1 MDIKL
6 KNINK
11 ENKDNLELKKE
22 KVNRK
27 RIFNENSN
35 KNYIIYILTAIL
47 LSLTILSGL
56 EIKDNLRNVIPSKI
70 YTETEI
76 DENIYNYNNL
86 VERYSL
92 YYKSPDYTQN
102 KDNITKNDLEICK
115 EELKNKAEH

>member
-1 MDIKL
+1 M

-56 EIKDNLRNVIPSKI
+56 EIKDNLRNVIP
-70 YTETEI
+70 
-76 DENIYNYNNL
+76 
-86 VERYSL
+86 
-92 YYKSPDYTQN
+92 
-102 KDNITKNDLEICK
+102 
-115 EELKNKAEH
+115 

>member
-11 ENKDNLELKKE
+11 KNKDNLELKKE

-56 EIKDNLRNVIPSKI
+56 EIKDNLRNVIPRS
-70 YTETEI
+70 TG
-76 DENIYNYNNL
+76 L
-86 VERYSL
+86 CS
-92 YYKSPDYTQN
+92 
-102 KDNITKNDLEICK
+102 
-115 EELKNKAEH
+115 ELFQE

>member
-56 EIKDNLRNVIPSKI
+56 EIKDNLRNVIP
-70 YTETEI
+70 
-76 DENIYNYNNL
+76 
-86 VERYSL
+86 
-92 YYKSPDYTQN
+92 
-102 KDNITKNDLEICK
+102 
-115 EELKNKAEH
+115 